1 MTQQDIDRLFNR
13 SKSKTK
19 ADHITKTQQNI
30 FDDWHPKP
38 VKDFANSVKFLK
50 VDDSTD
56 KLLNGLPN
64 LNQLDEDKID
74 ALFDQESQ
82 DLTAEF
88 KKQYTVGRVV
98 GEGAYA
104 SVRVATHKPQGK
116 KVAIKVYEK
125 AKLREPQRRKSV
137 RR

>member
-19 ADHITKTQQNI
+19 AEHIIKTQQHI
-30 FDDWHPKP
+30 LEEWHPKP

-64 LNQLDEDKID
+64 LN
-74 ALFDQESQ
+74 
-82 DLTAEF
+82 
-88 KKQYTVGRVV
+88 
-98 GEGAYA
+98 
-104 SVRVATHKPQGK
+104 
-116 KVAIKVYEK
+116 
-125 AKLREPQRRKSV
+125 
-137 RR
+137 